1 MTVHDV
7 FAHVDLHLSWT
18 SGTLK
23 KISDETHCVSS
34 FCGVPMIPQDNETD
48 GPGAV
53 DEVDELIAVEEASV
67 ANVVS
72 FEE

>member
-1 MTVHDV
+1 M
-7 FAHVDLHLSWT
+7 
-18 SGTLK
+18 K